1 MTIKILQ
8 IIKGLDIGGDSGGAE
23 LFGIKIAR
31 ELNKIPDCRI
41 WICAYYSVG
50 TKTEKEWLHKL
61 NKEGIN
67 TFFVS
72 EWGGYNNLAK
82 FTKGFVKLSTKISE
96 LNVDVCHSHFQLGTL
111 AAIILKILGLTKTA
125 FRTSHI
131 RKEWN
136 KGKWTWL
143 LSPLFVKRIFP
154 KYLDGE
160 IGVSKAVFDY
170 LINRLPGK
178 INKSKIHLI
187 YNGIEV
193 ELIKKMGKEPLPD
206 DDIQMFQQ
214 SKHKIGCVGRLAEQ
228 KGYTYIIHAMPDVIT
243 NYPDAMLYIV
253 GDGELKN
260 EIINLVL
267 DLDLTGHIKLLG
279 LRNNVPALL
288 RQWDLFVLPS
298 LWEGFPTVVMEAM
311 ISEVPVIATDIP
323 GTNELVIDH
332 ETGILV
338 QPKDPHALSK
348 EIINIF
354 LDPSLQN
361 SLKRQ
366 AKENVYDF
374 NMANIAV
381 KYYQLYKSTMEHTS
395 KEHE

>member
-23 LFGIKIAR
+23 LFGIKLAR
-31 ELNKIPDCRI
+31 ELHKIPDCQI

-50 TKTEKEWLHKL
+50 TEAEKEWLDKL
-61 NKEGIN
+61 NEEGIN

-82 FTKGFVKLSTKISE
+82 FTKGLFRLSTKISE
-96 LNVDVCHSHFQLGTL
+96 LNIDVCHSHFQLGTL
-111 AAIILKILGLTKTA
+111 AATILKFFGLTKTA
-125 FRTSHI
+125 YRTSHI

-136 KGKWTWL
+136 QGKWSWV
-143 LSPLFVKRIFP
+143 LSHLFIKRIFP

-160 IGVSKAVFDY
+160 IGVSKAVYDY
-170 LINRLPGK
+170 LVNRRPGK
-178 INKSKIHLI
+178 IEKTKIHLI

-193 ELIKKMGKEPLPD
+193 DLINAMGKEPLPEEE
-206 DDIQMFQQ
+206 FQLFSQ
-214 SKHKIGCVGRLAEQ
+214 SNHNIGCVGRLAEQ
-228 KGYTYIIHAMPDVIT
+228 KGYPYIIRAMPDVIS

-260 EIINLVL
+260 ELISLVHDLNL
-267 DLDLTGHIKLLG
+267 TRHIKFLG

-311 ISEVPVIATDIP
+311 ISEVPVIATNIP
-323 GTNELVIDH
+323 GTKELVVNG
-332 ETGILV
+332 ETGFLVPEKDPGSLSETIINVFNNPDLTSQLV
-338 QPKDPHALSK
+338 Q
-348 EIINIF
+348 N
-354 LDPSLQN
+354 
-361 SLKRQ
+361 
-366 AKENVYDF
+366 AKKQVEKY
-374 NMANIAV
+374 NMQNIA
-381 KYYQLYKSTMEHTS
+381 KAYYQLFLKV
-395 KEHE
+395 